1 MLVLPTLYCLL
12 LTQPDLGSACLH
24 SVKKIGHVSC
34 TCIQSH
40 FRIFRT
46 HAFFRIFRTHA
57 GLAVHAGKETVRLLH
72 KVLYT

>member
-1 MLVLPTLYCLL
+1 MLLAQFDPGV
-12 LTQPDLGSACLH
+12 ACMH
-24 SVKKIGHVSC
+24 SFKRLAMSLAVALMH
-34 TCIQSH
+34 T

-46 HAFFRIFRTHA
+46 HAFFTIFRTHA